1 MAEFAGILVVILLA
15 AALLIGPFIGF
26 AARRSPRRSATP
38 APQTPAP
45 PGLPRQPAG
54 FTALPAESD
63 PVTDALDAGR
73 IEGKLRKRR
82 ASGFGALVE
91 REPEM
96 VARLLSGLIRDDRNR

>member
-26 AARRSPRRSATP
+26 AARRSAAP

-45 PGLPRQPAG
+45 PVLPRQPAG
-54 FTALPAESD
+54 FTALPAEPAEID
-63 PVTDALDAGR
+63 PVTDAFDAGR

-96 VARLLSGLIRDDRNR
+96 VAKLLSGLIRDDRNR